1 VRLHAVEHGHRLP
14 QRLKLILIRLLS
26 GRRVPDVVKTL
37 FYRPEFFGRPMCDW
51 TQAVMRGPSPWSVG
65 ERELFAAFTSRLNQC
80 LFWTGAHGAV
90 ASLALKQERKDDTL
104 VEAVLRDWRTAPLDP
119 KLRAML
125 GFLEKLT
132 LAPTEVGPA
141 DVKPLRAAGVT
152 DEAVED
158 AIQVCVLFNIYDRL
172 ADSLRFH
179 LPGPDG
185 YAASGRNLM
194 KRGYLL

>member
-1 VRLHAVEHGHRLP
+1 
-14 QRLKLILIRLLS
+14 
-26 GRRVPDVVKTL
+26 
-37 FYRPEFFGRPMCDW
+37 M
-51 TQAVMRGPSPWSVG
+51 
-65 ERELFAAFTSRLNQC
+65 
-80 LFWTGAHGAV
+80 
-90 ASLALKQERKDDTL
+90 LA
-104 VEAVLRDWRTAPLDP
+104 DWRTAPLDP
-119 KLRAML
+119 KLHATL

-158 AIQVCVLFNIYDRL
+158 AIHVCVLFNIYDRL
-172 ADSLRFH
+172 ADSLSFH

-185 YAASGRNLM
+185 YAASGRSLM